1 MEIKEIA
8 KIVNGKLIGKSERK
22 VSKFCID
29 SRKISQDMFFVP
41 IKGVRFDGHQ
51 FIEDAIKKGASG
63 YFSQIDKNIDGG
75 ILVDDTLKALTKVG
89 IYKRKKLKKAIGITG
104 TSGKTTTKE
113 ILRFLLSQFFN
124 TYSTPGNYNN
134 EIGVPLTLA
143 NIPENSEIGIFEF
156 GARKK
161 GDIKKLVD
169 ISQPE
174 IRILT
179 AIGHGHTEVF
189 GSLEEVIK
197 GKGEIFEGGEIAILP
212 YSLLK
217 HYKLD
222 NKITFGFEDD
232 ADIQIKD
239 IKIDFEGT
247 EGILKIDNKLLKIK
261 IPAINKAV
269 IYNSAIGAA
278 VLKYLEIDIEKGL
291 KVLSEFQMPEGRGRL
306 TKIKNIQI
314 IDDTYNAN
322 PLSVKNA
329 IDTISSLQGFKIVV
343 LGDMLELG
351 KESQKLHA
359 EIGEYIVKKNINL
372 AIFYG
377 EKMRWTYEKAKKYI
391 PSFYF
396 EDKTKI
402 AEEILKHKDKSP
414 VVLIKGSRGMKME
427 EVIEILR
434 NIS

>member
-8 KIVNGKLIGKSERK
+8 KIVDGKLIGNPKGK
-22 VSKFCID
+22 ADKFCID
-29 SRKISQDMFFVP
+29 SRKISQNMFFVP
-41 IKGVRFDGHQ
+41 IKGERFDGHQ

-63 YFSQIDKNIDGG
+63 YFTQIDKNIDGG
-75 ILVDDTLKALTKVG
+75 ILVDDILKALTKVG
-89 IYKRKKLKKAIGITG
+89 IYKRKKLKTAIGITG

-143 NIPENSEIGIFEF
+143 NIPEDTEIGIFEF

-161 GDIKKLVD
+161 GDIKKLID
-169 ISQPE
+169 ISKPE

-189 GSLEEVIK
+189 GSLEGVIK
-197 GKGEIFEGGEIAILP
+197 GKGEIFESGEIAILP

-217 HYKLD
+217 YYNLNK
-222 NKITFGFEDD
+222 KITFGFEDN

-247 EGILKIDNKLLKIK
+247 EGILKIDDKFFKIK
-261 IPAINKAV
+261 IPAINRAIV
-269 IYNSAIGAA
+269 YNAAIGAA
-278 VLKYLEIDIEKGL
+278 VLKYLGIDIERAL
-291 KVLSEFQMPEGRGRL
+291 KNLSEFQMPEGRGRL
-306 TKIKNIQI
+306 TKIRNIQI

-329 IDTISSLQGFKIVV
+329 IDTISSLQGFRIVV

-359 EIGEYIVKKNINL
+359 EIGEYIGQKSIDL
-372 AIFYG
+372 AIFFG
-377 EKMRWTYEKAKKYI
+377 EEMKWAYEKAKEYI
-391 PSFYF
+391 AAFYF
-396 EDKTKI
+396 EDKTAI
-402 AEEILKHKDKSP
+402 AEKILKHKDKNP
-414 VVLIKGSRGMKME
+414 VVLIKGSRGMRME
-427 EVIEILR
+427 EIIEFLK
-434 NIS
+434 NFS